1 MIYNISM
8 VEGPHEDECE
18 TAAERHFIE
27 AINTFVGLDVKALR
41 NIANKS
47 IKPYRANVASAL
59 LKAAGN
65 LGINEIVVPKRIKK
79 AEKK

>member
-18 TAAERHFIE
+18 TAAARHFMNT
-27 AINTFVGLDVKALR
+27 INTLVGLNVIELKK
-41 NIANKS
+41 IAQSSK
-47 IKPYRANVASAL
+47 KPYRANVATVL

-65 LGINEIVVPKRIKK
+65 LGMNEIVVPKRIKE
-79 AEKK
+79 EKK